1 MAYFSSLV
9 KRARELMGALRDA
22 DAGVVHQL
30 VSNLSQSQRLL
41 APLALA
47 VGGIDMLFSAV
58 RMLVLNWRLMLVQ
71 ALPVALTWVAMYD
84 LKAHA
89 LAGNSDPGVE
99 GPVLIP
105 IVLTIIAVT
114 AASFFMNSV
123 FAFAVSQ
130 PGRPQVRPAITQA
143 RGHLGVILGSGAV
156 VGLMLALATTV
167 ISRDNR
173 PWFVLAL
180 GATIGVMML
189 GYVAVPARLIGIKR
203 EASRRDKLSAS
214 IVAGA
219 VGVAVAT
226 PPYVLGRVGVLM
238 LGVHLL
244 FIPGL
249 AVVTFAVALEAGAAV
264 AVKSVKMISKLVAG
278 ERPGTV
284 ET

>member
-1 MAYFSSLV
+1 LV
-9 KRARELMGALRDA
+9 KRARELIDALRDA
-22 DAGVVHQL
+22 DGGVVHQL

-71 ALPVALTWVAMYD
+71 VLPVTLTWLAMYD
-84 LKAHA
+84 LKAYA
-89 LAGNSDPGVE
+89 LAGNSDPGLE
-99 GPVLIP
+99 GPILIP
-105 IVLTIIAVT
+105 IALAIIAVT

-189 GYVAVPARLIGIKR
+189 GYVAVPARRLRAPRRTDLIRLK
-203 EASRRDKLSAS
+203 
-214 IVAGA
+214 IVE
-219 VGVAVAT
+219 
-226 PPYVLGRVGVLM
+226 L
-238 LGVHLL
+238 
-244 FIPGL
+244 
-249 AVVTFAVALEAGAAV
+249 
-264 AVKSVKMISKLVAG
+264 
-278 ERPGTV
+278 
-284 ET
+284 

>member
-1 MAYFSSLV
+1 
-9 KRARELMGALRDA
+9 
-22 DAGVVHQL
+22 
-30 VSNLSQSQRLL
+30 
-41 APLALA
+41 
-47 VGGIDMLFSAV
+47 
-58 RMLVLNWRLMLVQ
+58 
-71 ALPVALTWVAMYD
+71 
-84 LKAHA
+84 
-89 LAGNSDPGVE
+89 VE

>member
-1 MAYFSSLV
+1 MARLSSLV
-9 KRARELMGALRDA
+9 TRARELLDTLGDA
-22 DAGVVHQL
+22 DAGDVHQV

-47 VGGIDMLFSAV
+47 VGGIDILFSGV
-58 RMLVLNWRLMLVQ
+58 KTLVLNWRLMLVQ
-71 ALPVALTWVAMYD
+71 ILPVALTWLAMYD

-89 LAGNSDPGVE
+89 LSGNSYPGLR
-99 GPVLIP
+99 GPILIP
-105 IVLTIIAVT
+105 IALVIIVVT
-114 AASFFMNSV
+114 AASFFMNAV

-130 PGRPQVRPAITQA
+130 PGRPQVRPALTQA
-143 RGHLGVILGSGAV
+143 RGHLGVILGSGAI

-167 ISRDNR
+167 VSRDNP

-189 GYVAVPARLIGIKR
+189 GYVAVPARLIGIKP

-219 VGVAVAT
+219 VGVTVAA
-226 PPYVLGRVGVLM
+226 PPYVLARVGILM
-238 LGVHLL
+238 LGIHLL

-249 AVVTFAVALEAGAAV
+249 AVLTVAVALEAGAAV
-264 AVKSVKMISKLVAG
+264 AVKSVKMISKLAAG
-278 ERPGTV
+278 GRREPV